1 MVMGVYTLNSSL
13 KIFINKGVIYMNS
26 YDVAK
31 IYISYNQ
38 NNHIIID
45 NKYRNNTNYD
55 VYIFQSYNT
64 IMMVIKDNDIYFNN
78 DCYNYTNTTCKYLY
92 KCLDDIK
99 YLVSSEN
106 QKTIDDILSSK
117 NKKQTILNYI
127 IQNNK
132 YIND

>member
-1 MVMGVYTLNSSL
+1 
-13 KIFINKGVIYMNS
+13 MNS
-26 YDVAK
+26 YEVAR
-31 IYISYNQ
+31 IYTSYNQ

-55 VYIFQSYNT
+55 VYVFQSYNT

-99 YLVSSEN
+99 YLVSLEN
-106 QKTIDDILSSK
+106 QKIIDEILSSK